1 MSNIEWTRYSPIF
14 QAHEFECRCG
24 CGRLKI
30 DPELIEMLYEARL
43 QAGIPF
49 VVTSGYRCPAH
60 NGHVGGVS
68 GSAHTLG
75 KAADIRANSMVAR
88 MKVLDALLRVGFP
101 RVGIAREFLHC
112 DVDWEKPLGVY
123 LYA

>member
-1 MSNIEWTRYSPIF
+1 MSIIDWKKYSPIF
-14 QAHEFECRCG
+14 TPQEFECKCG
-24 CGRLKI
+24 CGQLVME
-30 DPELIEMLYEARL
+30 PELIELLYEARL
-43 QAGIPF
+43 HAGIPF

-75 KAADIRANSMVAR
+75 KAADIRANSMTAR

-123 LYA
+123 LY

>member
-14 QAHEFECRCG
+14 TPQEFECKCG

-49 VVTSGYRCPAH
+49 VVASGYRCPAH
-60 NGHVGGVS
+60 NGHVGGVA
-68 GSAHTLG
+68 GSAHVTG

-88 MKVLDALLRVGFP
+88 MKVLYAVLANFP
-101 RVGIAREFLHC
+101 RVGIAREFVHV

-123 LYA
+123 LY

>member
-14 QAHEFECRCG
+14 REREFECKCG
-24 CGRLKI
+24 CGQLKI
-30 DPELIEMLYEARL
+30 DPELIEMLYAARL
-43 QAGIPF
+43 HAGIPF

-68 GSAHTLG
+68 GSAHTTG

-88 MKVLDALLRVGFP
+88 MKVLDAMLRSGFP
-101 RVGIAREFLHC
+101 RVGIAREFVHVDL
-112 DVDWEKPLGVY
+112 DWEKPLGVY
-123 LYA
+123 LY